1 MWQQCSKLAEKQRGC
16 KSPVLPIVYKPKNS
30 QFLTAANRQVLEQK
44 SPPALQQIKSFTM
57 LNKFIYPYK
66 AENDRFLD

>member
-1 MWQQCSKLAEKQRGC
+1 MLKTGRKTEGC

-30 QFLTAANRQVLEQK
+30 QILTADSKQVLEQK
-44 SPPALQQIKSFTM
+44 SPPALPQIKSFTM